1 MTPRERVL
9 AALHHEVS
17 DQVPRFEIW
26 IDACYEA
33 LGCADPVGVYAA
45 AGQDCVMMPSRS
57 LPGSNAWG
65 TGVDEW
71 GRIWRDGTYVG
82 GAVETLDDLRRY
94 SPPLDDAVNRFGN
107 DDVRQ
112 VRAAYPDHCLI
123 FGTHI
128 GPFTAAYMAMGFE
141 RFFLRLMDD
150 PGFIQRILVARTEWC
165 VAVYRRAVELG
176 AEALVLGDDAGSTR
190 GPMIPPALW
199 REMVLPF
206 HRQIV
211 ETLEVPVIWH
221 SDGNVEALLPMAVEA
236 GFAGVHGLDP
246 IAGMD
251 LEHIKRAFG
260 WDLVLVGNADVRV
273 LCGDD
278 LGEVRA
284 EVDRCLAQGGF
295 GGGYMLATCNS
306 IFEGMAPAMVAE
318 YFRYQDVA
326 IP

>member
-1 MTPRERVL
+1 M
-9 AALHHEVS
+9 
-17 DQVPRFEIW
+17 
-26 IDACYEA
+26 
-33 LGCADPVGVYAA
+33 
-45 AGQDCVMMPSRS
+45 
-57 LPGSNAWG
+57 
-65 TGVDEW
+65 
-71 GRIWRDGTYVG
+71 
-82 GAVETLDDLRRY
+82 
-94 SPPLDDAVNRFGN
+94 
-107 DDVRQ
+107 
-112 VRAAYPDHCLI
+112 
-123 FGTHI
+123 
-128 GPFTAAYMAMGFE
+128 
-141 RFFLRLMDD
+141 
-150 PGFIQRILVARTEWC
+150 
-165 VAVYRRAVELG
+165 
-176 AEALVLGDDAGSTR
+176 
-190 GPMIPPALW
+190 
-199 REMVLPF
+199 
-206 HRQIV
+206 
-211 ETLEVPVIWH
+211 IWH

-326 IP
+326 IPRVAP